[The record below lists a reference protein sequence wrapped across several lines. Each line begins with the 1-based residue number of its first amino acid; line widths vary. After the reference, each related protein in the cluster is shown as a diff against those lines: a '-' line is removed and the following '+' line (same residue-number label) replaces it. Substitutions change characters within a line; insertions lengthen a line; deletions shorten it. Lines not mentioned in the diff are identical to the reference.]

1 MSRENLE
8 LSYRAID
15 AFNRRDLDAYLAL
28 MDPAGEFT
36 PYEVWVQG
44 GSPHRGHAGIRSW
57 WEESFAVVP
66 DSMTKKSLLSPPAPN
81 SISPGS
87 RSRTLPSSRSRACCL
102 ASSRG
107 KAHPAQRSSKR
118 LPRSMGC
125 REPWLR
131 CASLAGTICAS

>member
-1 MSRENLE
+1 
-8 LSYRAID
+8 
-15 AFNRRDLDAYLAL
+15 
-28 MDPAGEFT
+28 
-36 PYEVWVQG
+36 
-44 GSPHRGHAGIRSW
+44 
-57 WEESFAVVP
+57 
-66 DSMTKKSLLSPPAPN
+66 MTKKSLLSPPAPN

-131 CASLAGTICAS
+131 CGKSRRHDLCELTPRPTQALAVDEEGGVPWAPARLPEAISART